1 MQKID
6 LHSHTLV
13 SDGSLSPM
21 QLVARAKEQGVEVLS
36 ITDHDTVAAYEEL
49 SGLDDGITIIPGIEF
64 STQWRGVGVHIVGL
78 NLDLSSDAIKQ
89 GVAQQGQS
97 RSERSLL
104 IGQRLSKAGLPIDM
118 ARVAEIAN
126 HSNIGRPHFAQH
138 LVEKGVVKNVAAAF
152 KKYLA
157 NGKIGDVKQCWAE
170 LPQIVSWIVGAG
182 GTAVLAHPLKYKM
195 TRTKLAALLDD
206 FIVAGGRAMEVV
218 SGQQTSTEV
227 EYLVRLCQEKS
238 LLGSCGS
245 DFHQPSQWSEIG
257 RMSAFPSACSPVWE
271 SWPLATQ

>member
-13 SDGSLSPM
+13 SDGSLSPIE
-21 QLVARAKEQGVEVLS
+21 LVARAKEQCVEILS
-36 ITDHDTVAAYEEL
+36 ITDHDTVAAYEQLTDLEGDL
-49 SGLDDGITIIPGIEF
+49 TIIPGIEF

-78 NLDLSSDAIKQ
+78 NLDLSSEAIQQ
-89 GVAQQGQS
+89 GVAQQEQS
-97 RSERSLL
+97 RRDRSVL
-104 IGQRLSKAGLPIDM
+104 IGQRLIKAGFPVDM

-138 LVEKGVVKNVAAAF
+138 LVELGVVKNVAVAF
-152 KKYLA
+152 KKYLG

-170 LPQIVSWIVGAG
+170 LPQIVSWIVDSG

-195 TRTKLAALLDD
+195 TRTKLAMLLDD

-218 SGQQTSTEV
+218 SGQQCATEV
-227 EYLVRLCQEKS
+227 ESLVRLCQQKG

-257 RMSAFPSACSPVWE
+257 SMSAFPGNCSPVWE
-271 SWPLATQ
+271 NW